1 MIHPETV
8 IRFTGIL
15 IFFLGFSMGA
25 PALVSIAY
33 RDGTTLALLYS
44 MSISMGAGLLFFRLG
59 KIKDETAINH
69 RDGVAIVTI
78 GWVIAGLVGALP
90 FLLSGSI
97 PDFTDAYFESVSG
110 FTTTGASILTDIEG
124 VPKGILLW
132 RSLIQWFGGMGII
145 VFSIAILP
153 FLGVGG
159 MQLYK
164 AEIPSPVIDKLKPRI
179 SDTAKAL
186 WKVYLLLTVL
196 QILLLVMGG
205 MAVFDAACHA
215 FCTMP
220 TGGFSPKNTSIAYY
234 DNAYFEGVIIIFML
248 LAGINFSL
256 HYRLIKGDY
265 HVFHRDPESRVFLG
279 IVAVLVLLVAMN
291 IHGSVYDSL
300 TRAFRYAA
308 FQVSSI
314 ITTTGFATADFDT
327 WPSLAKTILILSM
340 FLGAMAGSTGGGLK
354 TMRIILLAKHSYKE
368 VFHIIHPHAVT
379 AVKLGGKVV
388 PQEILSSIWGFFVL
402 YLGIYV
408 ASVLVMASLGLDMIS
423 AISSVAAC
431 IFNIGPG
438 LGVVGPVQNYS
449 SIPLPGKWVLTFCM
463 LVGRL
468 EIYTVIVLLLPEFWR
483 K

>member
-1 MIHPETV
+1 MIHFPTI
-8 IRFTGIL
+8 IRFIGIL
-15 IFFLGFSMGA
+15 VFFLGFSIGA
-25 PALVSIAY
+25 PVLVSIAY

-44 MSISMGAGLLFFRLG
+44 MSISMGIGLIFFRLG
-59 KIKDETAINH
+59 RIVDESAISH
-69 RDGVAIVTI
+69 RDGVAIVAI

-90 FLLSGSI
+90 FLFSGSI

-110 FTTTGASILTDIEG
+110 FTTTGASILTNIET
-124 VPKGILLW
+124 VPNAILLW

-164 AEIPSPVIDKLKPRI
+164 AEIPSPVMDKLKPRI

-186 WKVYLLLTVL
+186 WKVYLLITIL
-196 QILLLVMGG
+196 QILLLTVGG
-205 MAVFDAACHA
+205 MPVFEAACHA
-215 FCTMP
+215 FATMP
-220 TGGFSPKNTSIAYY
+220 TGGFSPMNASIAYY
-234 DNAYFEGVIIIFML
+234 NDPYFEGVIIIFML

-256 HYRLIKGDY
+256 HYKLLKGEY
-265 HVFHRDPESRVFLG
+265 RAFHRDPECRVFL
-279 IVAVLVLLVAMN
+279 IIVVVFTVAVTLDIYGA
-291 IHGSVYDSL
+291 VYDSL
-300 TRAFRYAA
+300 AGAFRYAA

-314 ITTTGFATADFDT
+314 ITTTGFATANFDT
-327 WPSLAKTILILSM
+327 WPPLSKTILVLSM

-354 TMRIILLAKHSYKE
+354 IMRIILLVKHSYKQ
-368 VFHIIHPHAVT
+368 VFHIIHPHAIT
-379 AVKLGGKVV
+379 AVKLGGKPV

-408 ASVLVMASLGLDMIS
+408 VSVLVMASLGLDMIS
-423 AISSVAAC
+423 AFSSVAAC

-438 LGVVGPVQNYS
+438 LGTVGPVQNYS
-449 SIPLPGKWVLTFCM
+449 SVPLLGKWLLTFCM

-468 EIYTVIVLLLPEFWR
+468 EIYTVIVLLMPEFWR